1 MTKSSPPS
9 KPPNPF
15 PDLPLAPD
23 DYKLLADQ
31 YPVFLE
37 ALELLYVGENLSGR
51 LMFLKEWPHAAQFI
65 FGFELIEYDIKGTQ
79 DIARRRVLEDEAD
92 GRRVQFLDLLT
103 DIENK
108 SVDKGALKKQH
119 IEYVVNTIGLEAS
132 QYIYAARTLE
142 KLYPSIQPPEQVPEQ
157 APMPEQPVAAP
168 PPPPPPAPPPMPPA
182 APPAPAPVLSEP
194 EIKLGPRV
202 PAYKPYGDQAPPAP
216 PPEPPTREP
225 EAPPVILPPVPEPP
239 PAPPLPEPE
248 PEAVPV
254 VEAAPLTEVLQPA
267 EEKPRPKIR
276 LFKKPNIVGPPP
288 RVKKPPPESAS

>member
-9 KPPNPF
+9 TPPNPF
-15 PDLPLAPD
+15 PDLPLASD

-168 PPPPPPAPPPMPPA
+168 PPPPPPAPPMPPP

-202 PAYKPYGDQAPPAP
+202 PAYKPYGDQVLPTP
-216 PPEPPTREP
+216 PPEPPAPEP
-225 EAPPVILPPVPEPP
+225 LPVIEEV
-239 PAPPLPEPE
+239 
-248 PEAVPV
+248 
-254 VEAAPLTEVLQPA
+254 AAPAEVPPEMIQPEQEQPQEEKPQ
-267 EEKPRPKIR
+267 EEKPRPKIK